1 VNAVLWL
8 WALLAVIVLFALIG
22 GVAISKFLFLLLVV
36 ALIVAIVGAMTRTT

>member
-1 VNAVLWL
+1 MLWI
-8 WALLAVIVLFALIG
+8 LLALIVLFALIG

>member
-1 VNAVLWL
+1 MIWI
-8 WALLAVIVLFALIG
+8 LLALIVLFALIG